1 MFNQYV
7 DFEINISAI
16 GDARYAVAVSGPGGD
31 ASGTLLLPTA
41 DSNFPALIT
50 RLDAL
55 DTDEETL
62 AQLGQLLFQALFQGA
77 IKDVYTRGQG
87 MLAPDQGLRLR
98 LNIAPSE
105 AALMALPWEFLY
117 DPDQGPLALLDA
129 PIARYLP
136 QSARIPTLQTSLPL
150 KVLLSGAQTPPQTNV
165 ERELNEVAAA
175 LSELG
180 DHVQITVEPHL
191 TPPKLQKLLRGG
203 FHVWHFV
210 GHGGFARDGV
220 TGQLLFEDATGDTEA
235 VSALQ
240 LGILLNRSGVRLIVL
255 DACNGAKL
263 AIDPFRNTAPALIH
277 AQIPAVVAMQFTV
290 PEEATRAFA
299 TEFYRALAQGFPI
312 DACVTE
318 GRKAVM
324 NATGLGRADWGIPVV
339 YTRAHDGRLFE
350 LPMTDEGRRTKDEGR
365 RIDDRRLTT
374 DAQSPTPNPQPPPP
388 NLVHASAGVRA
399 PQEHTT
405 NLPAQSTALIGR
417 DQDVATACDL
427 LLRSEVR
434 LVTLTG
440 PAGVGKTRLAIEI
453 AGRLLEDIPD
463 GVLFV
468 DLSVISDPN
477 LVLTEIAQTLGIK
490 EQGTQTLPEALDEYL
505 RQRNLL
511 LLLDNFEQV
520 RSAAAR
526 LVDLLEAAPK
536 LQVIITSRAALRVS
550 GEYEFAVQPLALPN
564 LKRLPPLM
572 KLASYSAV
580 ALFVERARAVK
591 PDFALTDANA
601 ARVAEICVRL
611 DGLPLA
617 IELAAARRKVLST
630 AALLARLANR
640 FDLLTGGAR
649 DLAARQQTLRG
660 AIDWSYGLLSPNEQL
675 LLARLAIF
683 VGGCTVDAAEAV
695 ASELKIENQELSSAF
710 NKRALLNAQFSVLNV
725 LESLVDNSL
734 LQQVETADGD
744 ARFMMLET
752 IREYALERLI
762 TTGERERLRQQHAG
776 YYLRLAEQA
785 EPELDRQQQDVWLE
799 RLEREHDNLLAALDA
814 AWEQKSAEVG
824 LRLCCA
830 LAIFW
835 HTRGYLSE
843 GRRWIDQILELNTEQ
858 EILRTNTE
866 QSHASSSIL
875 NAQFSMLRAKALDGA
890 GRLALTQ
897 GDSAQARVHY
907 DAALAL
913 FQQLE
918 DQRGVATALNG
929 LAGLEGRLG
938 NYPQSQAHFDA
949 ALERFQQLGDKL
961 NSARLLSNRGLI
973 ALIQGDEV
981 RAKTYL
987 EGSLAIRREIGDTI
1001 GLIWSIANLGEIA
1014 LRQGD
1019 TAQAIARYTRSLA
1032 LSQKLGAKEGIAVC
1046 LEGLAQVAA
1055 LRGKPL
1061 PAARLWGAAEALRES
1076 IGAARQQVWR
1086 NRYERAVASARTQ
1099 ANPAP
1104 FDAVWAAGRD
1114 MPLEQAIAEAA
1125 DAGSTAKV

>member
-1 MFNQYV
+1 MKKASVMFNQYV
-7 DFEINISAI
+7 DFEINISAA

-31 ASGTLLLPTA
+31 ASGTLLLPTG
-41 DSNFPALIT
+41 DSDFQALIA
-50 RLDAL
+50 RLAAL

-87 MLAPDQGLRLR
+87 MLTSDQGLRLR

-105 AALMALPWEFLY
+105 TALMALPWEFLY

-136 QSARIPTLQTSLPL
+136 QSSRIPTLQTSLPL

-180 DHVQITVEPHL
+180 QHVQITVEPHL
-191 TPPKLQKLLRGG
+191 TAPKLQKLLRGG

-210 GHGGFARDGV
+210 GHGGFARDGA

-263 AIDPFRNTAPALIH
+263 STDPFRNTAPALIR

-350 LPMTDEGRRTKDEGR
+350 LPTADEGRKTKDEGQL
-365 RIDDRRLTT
+365 I
-374 DAQSPTPNPQPPPP
+374 AAATPAEIEPQPAIAQRDKTTSA
-388 NLVHASAGVRA
+388 ASE
-399 PQEHTT
+399 PSEHT

-417 DQDVATACDL
+417 DQDVATARDL
-427 LLRSEVR
+427 LLRSDVR

-453 AGRLLEDIPD
+453 AAKLLDNFPD

-468 DLSVISDPN
+468 DLSVISDPE
-477 LVLTEIAQTLGIK
+477 LVLTEITQTLGIK
-490 EQGTQTLPEALDEYL
+490 EQGAQTLSEALDEYL

-520 RSAAAR
+520 LPAAAQ
-526 LVDLLEAAPK
+526 LIDLLEAAPK
-536 LQVIITSRAALRVS
+536 LQVIVTSRAALRVS
-550 GEYEFAVQPLALPN
+550 GEYEFAVQPLALPD
-564 LKRLPPLM
+564 LKRLPPLP
-572 KLASYSAV
+572 KLASFPAV

-630 AALLARLANR
+630 EALLARLTSR

-649 DLAARQQTLRG
+649 DLSARQQTLRG

-695 ASELKIENQELSSAF
+695 CAGVGSWGLGVDSAPRSP
-710 NKRALLNAQFSVLNV
+710 NSQPPTPVLDSMS
-725 LESLVDNSL
+725 SLVDNSL
-734 LQQVETADGD
+734 LQQVETGDGD
-744 ARFMMLET
+744 ARFVMLET
-752 IREYALERLI
+752 IREYALERLVA
-762 TTGERERLRQQHAG
+762 TGERAPLRQQHAV

-814 AWEQKSAEVG
+814 VWEQNAAELA
-824 LRLCCA
+824 LRLCGA

-843 GRRWIDQILELNTEQ
+843 GRRWTDAALAL
-858 EILRTNTE
+858 
-866 QSHASSSIL
+866 ASPADTAAEPAL
-875 NAQFSMLRAKALDGA
+875 AALRAKALSGA

-897 GDSAQARVHY
+897 GDYEQARAHY

-913 FQQLE
+913 FQQLD

-938 NYPQSQAHFDA
+938 NDALAQAHFDA

-973 ALIQGDEV
+973 ALIQGDQA
-981 RAKTYL
+981 RAKTYI

-1014 LRQGD
+1014 TRQGD

-1055 LRGKPL
+1055 ARARPL
-1061 PAARLWGAAEALRES
+1061 PAARLWGAAEALREA
-1076 IGAARQQVWR
+1076 IGAAHQQVWR
-1086 NRYERAVASARTQ
+1086 DRYDRAVSAARAQ
-1099 ANPAP
+1099 AGPAP
-1104 FDAVWAAGRD
+1104 FDVVWAAGRD
-1114 MPLEQAIAEAA
+1114 MPLEQAIAEAMET
-1125 DAGSTAKV
+1125 GSTPKP

>member
-1 MFNQYV
+1 MFNQYL
-7 DFEINISAI
+7 DFEITISAA

-31 ASGTLLLPTA
+31 ASGTLLLPTD
-41 DSNFPALIT
+41 DSGFQALIA
-50 RLDAL
+50 RLAAL

-62 AQLGQLLFQALFQGA
+62 AQLGQLLFQALFQGS

-87 MLAPDQGLRLR
+87 MLASDQGLRLR
-98 LNIAPSE
+98 LNIASSE
-105 AALMALPWEFLY
+105 TALMALPWEFLY

-136 QSARIPTLQTSLPL
+136 QSSRIPTLQTSLPL
-150 KVLLSGAQTPPQTNV
+150 KVLLSGAQTPPQANV

-180 DHVQITVEPHL
+180 QHVQITVEPHL
-191 TPPKLQKLLRGG
+191 TPPKLQQLLRVG

-210 GHGGFARDGV
+210 GHGGFARDGA

-263 AIDPFRNTAPALIH
+263 STDPFRNTAPALIR

-339 YTRAHDGRLFE
+339 YTRAPDGQLFE
-350 LPMTDEGRRTKDEGR
+350 LPIADEGRTTKDEGQLAAVSVM
-365 RIDDRRLTT
+365 IE
-374 DAQSPTPNPQPPPP
+374 PQPAIA
-388 NLVHASAGVRA
+388 HRDRTTSAASETR
-399 PQEHTT
+399 EHT

-417 DQDVATACDL
+417 DQDVATARDL

-440 PAGVGKTRLAIEI
+440 PAGVGKTRLASEI
-453 AGRLLEDIPD
+453 AGRLLEDFPD

-468 DLSVISDPN
+468 DLSVISDPD

-490 EQGTQTLPEALDEYL
+490 EQGGQTLPEALDEYL

-520 RSAAAR
+520 LPAAAR

-536 LQVIITSRAALRVS
+536 LQVIVTSRAALRVS
-550 GEYEFAVQPLALPN
+550 GEYEFAVQPLALPD
-564 LKRLPPLM
+564 LKRLPPLP
-572 KLASYSAV
+572 KLASYPAV
-580 ALFVERARAVK
+580 ALFVERACAVK
-591 PDFALTDANA
+591 PDFALTDSNA

-630 AALLARLANR
+630 EALLARLTSR

-695 ASELKIENQELSSAF
+695 CAGVGSLGMGVGSASPSPNSQPPTP
-710 NKRALLNAQFSVLNV
+710 VLDGMS
-725 LESLVDNSL
+725 SLVDNSL

-744 ARFMMLET
+744 ARFVMLET
-752 IREYALERLI
+752 IREYALERLVA
-762 TTGERERLRQQHAG
+762 TGEHGPLRQQHAG

-799 RLEREHDNLLAALDA
+799 RLEREHDNFLAALDA
-814 AWEQKSAEVG
+814 VWEQNAAEVA
-824 LRLCCA
+824 LRLCGA

-843 GRRWIDQILELNTEQ
+843 GRRWIDAALGI
-858 EILRTNTE
+858 
-866 QSHASSSIL
+866 
-875 NAQFSMLRAKALDGA
+875 AQPADTAAEPALTAVRAKALSGA

-897 GDSAQARVHY
+897 GDYKQARAHY
-907 DAALAL
+907 NAALAL

-938 NYPQSQAHFDA
+938 NYAQSQAHFDA

-973 ALIQGDEV
+973 ALIQGEEA

-1001 GLIWSIANLGEIA
+1001 GLIWSIANLAEIA
-1014 LRQGD
+1014 TRQGD
-1019 TAQAIARYTRSLA
+1019 TAQAIARYTRSLV

-1055 LRGKPL
+1055 MRGRPL

-1086 NRYERAVASARTQ
+1086 DRYERAVSAAR
-1099 ANPAP
+1099 AHAGPAP
-1104 FDAVWAAGRD
+1104 FEAVWAVGRD
-1114 MPLEQAIAEAA
+1114 MTLEQAIAEATEIN
-1125 DAGSTAKV
+1125 SSS